1 VEVVACTSVLGPGWE
16 HAGVVTTTHARRD
29 DLVPTGAVGRR
40 GRPIWRRPWIFP
52 LMVLT
57 IGFVVYTVP
66 PYLTLDPSRARL
78 APLPDNPVFFPL
90 LVTHIF
96 LGSIVLLTG
105 CVQLW
110 PWLRRTHRGAHR
122 WSGRIYVA
130 ALLPAAVAVIIIAPL
145 TRFGP
150 NQQVANTTL
159 GVLWLIFTILGYRAG
174 RQRRFADHREWM
186 IRSVALSFSIVA
198 NRVWTMIC
206 LVAFAPTALSG
217 GPVDEA
223 ELAQAVGVASW
234 VSWVVNL
241 LIAEG
246 WLVHT
251 RRRRSR
257 PVRSHRS
264 RLSADAGS

>member
-1 VEVVACTSVLGPGWE
+1 ML
-16 HAGVVTTTHARRD
+16 
-29 DLVPTGAVGRR
+29 
-40 GRPIWRRPWIFP
+40 
-52 LMVLT
+52 LT
-57 IGFVVYTVP
+57 IGFVLYALP
-66 PYLTLDPSRARL
+66 PYLTLDPDRARL
-78 APLPDNPVFFPL
+78 APLPDHPVFYPL

-105 CVQLW
+105 CLQLW
-110 PWLRRTHRGAHR
+110 PWLRRTQPRVHR

-130 ALLPAAVAVIIIAPL
+130 TLLPAAIAVIIIAPL

-159 GVLWLIFTILGYRAG
+159 GVLWLTFTLLGYRAV
-174 RQRRFADHREWM
+174 RRRRFAGHREWM

-206 LVAFAPTALSG
+206 LVAFAPSALSQ

-234 VSWVVNL
+234 ASWVVNL
-241 LIAEG
+241 LIAEA
-246 WLVHT
+246 WLLHT

-257 PVRSHRS
+257 PVRSDHRS
-264 RLSADAGS
+264 LLSTGARI

>member
-1 VEVVACTSVLGPGWE
+1 MRPSTACRTLGG
-16 HAGVVTTTHARRD
+16 VTTTHPRSD
-29 DLVPTGAVGRR
+29 DLPSTKDTTR
-40 GRPIWRRPWIFP
+40 GITAIWRRPWIFP
-52 LMVLT
+52 LLLLS
-57 IGFVVYTVP
+57 IGFVVHAVP
-66 PYLTLDPSRARL
+66 PYLSLDPSRARL
-78 APLPDNPVFFPL
+78 APLPDNPVFYPL
-90 LVTHIF
+90 LVTHIL

-105 CVQLW
+105 CLQLW
-110 PWLRRTHRGAHR
+110 PWLRRAHPAVHR
-122 WSGRIYVA
+122 WSGRVYVA

-145 TRFGP
+145 TRYGP

-159 GVLWLIFTILGYRAG
+159 GVLWLIVTVLGYRAV

-186 IRSVALSFSIVA
+186 IRSVALSLSIVA

-251 RRRRSR
+251 RRRSR

-264 RLSADAGS
+264 RLPAEAGG

>member
-1 VEVVACTSVLGPGWE
+1 MVACTSARERGLQN
-16 HAGVVTTTHARRD
+16 AGGVTTTHPRSN
-29 DLVPTGAVGRR
+29 DLVPDRDTTPRST
-40 GRPIWRRPWIFP
+40 PLWRRPWIFP
-52 LMVLT
+52 LLLLS
-57 IGFVVYTVP
+57 IGFVVYAVP

-78 APLPDNPVFFPL
+78 APLPDNPVFYPL
-90 LVTHIF
+90 LVTHIL

-105 CVQLW
+105 CLQLW
-110 PWLRRTHRGAHR
+110 PWLRRAHPTVHR

-159 GVLWLIFTILGYRAG
+159 GVLWLIFTILGYRAV

-198 NRVWTMIC
+198 NRVWTMVC
-206 LVAFAPTALSG
+206 LAAFAPSALSG

-234 VSWVVNL
+234 ASWVVNL

-246 WLVHT
+246 WLHHS
-251 RRRRSR
+251 RRRRPR
-257 PVRSHRS
+257 PVRSDHRS
-264 RLSADAGS
+264 RLPAEAGI

>member
-1 VEVVACTSVLGPGWE
+1 MVACTSVLDPGLE

-29 DLVPTGAVGRR
+29 DLAPTEDTR

-52 LMVLT
+52 LIVLT
-57 IGFVVYTVP
+57 IGFVVHAVP

-105 CVQLW
+105 CLQLW
-110 PWLRRTHRGAHR
+110 PWLRRAHRGVHR

-130 ALLPAAVAVIIIAPL
+130 ALLPAAVAVIIIAPM
-145 TRFGP
+145 THYGP

-159 GVLWLIFTILGYRAG
+159 GVLWLIFTILGYRAV
-174 RQRRFADHREWM
+174 RRRRFADHREWM

-198 NRVWTMIC
+198 NRVWTVIC
-206 LVAFAPTALSG
+206 LAAFAPSALSE
-217 GPVDEA
+217 GPVDQV

-234 VSWVVNL
+234 ASWVVNL

-246 WLVHT
+246 WLHHT
-251 RRRRSR
+251 RHRTTARAPHPRTSR
-257 PVRSHRS
+257 FP
-264 RLSADAGS
+264 AGGGI